1 MSDVLSLALKGPSD
15 SSFIDWLLSQ
25 GPAILMDMERVM
37 LDDGSCRVTPNA
49 EAIGADAVLAI
60 YEKLGDS
67 LSDPESQKYAHR
79 LQSEYVLVGATL
91 FDLSKRFLQ
100 LHRERVQALMEHL
113 YDKAPWLVAEIEAA
127 CDIFIDQ
134 LAQFLEKYSR
144 YTSSHFSNDS
154 SCDKMDTGGVLE
166 SLTLDMGWHASMAT
180 SWLQLQEACPSS
192 VFVLLQDKRC
202 LLSLARAY
210 DMATDVVLRLTKD
223 ASVDLVDTVKQCKKS
238 SKQLKWCWVG
248 LGYKILDVVLCLGA
262 EAADSSALFSEKGGM
277 DLSMLMDMLDIM
289 QTADTVL
296 VPFDNA
302 PFLLD
307 LEFRFSV
314 RNMLVQALL
323 NFNGLDDAQT
333 DYISMS
339 IDQLVDMTDPL
350 YRDGLKALKSKIAYE
365 QESTLLASI
374 DDKGIAYSVPSLD
387 APSVHDNPD
396 DSAAIAQIKDMLPDL
411 GTGFI
416 RACLDY
422 YDHNAEAVA
431 GALFENDLPQ
441 SLADM
446 DRKTENW
453 VKSGGSENDASD
465 SVSEQPEHTV
475 ESALESRR
483 NVFDDDE
490 FDIFRHNTLDWSRVR
505 IGKASIPSTN
515 GAPSDALKSRV
526 MQIAQRIE
534 EEDEY
539 DDTYDGTMQD
549 NVADPSDADQFAADE
564 EVFGFKQPAPPA
576 APAQDADPTRQWEA
590 LLVRQYISNPG
601 VLERKKGT
609 RKTPEREALRTR
621 TGLSDEQLEGWL
633 TMFLKNPRKQ
643 QMLFSHGWSGEQPK
657 VESAGKPGA
666 ANGGAFDTSSNRG
679 DASGQSHRYK
689 DKNKAK
695 IGNHNRKKQQ
705 ARKAQQTSLP
715 Q

>member
-1 MSDVLSLALKGPSD
+1 
-15 SSFIDWLLSQ
+15 
-25 GPAILMDMERVM
+25 
-37 LDDGSCRVTPNA
+37 
-49 EAIGADAVLAI
+49 
-60 YEKLGDS
+60 
-67 LSDPESQKYAHR
+67 
-79 LQSEYVLVGATL
+79 
-91 FDLSKRFLQ
+91 
-100 LHRERVQALMEHL
+100 
-113 YDKAPWLVAEIEAA
+113 
-127 CDIFIDQ
+127 
-134 LAQFLEKYSR
+134 
-144 YTSSHFSNDS
+144 
-154 SCDKMDTGGVLE
+154 
-166 SLTLDMGWHASMAT
+166 
-180 SWLQLQEACPSS
+180 
-192 VFVLLQDKRC
+192 
-202 LLSLARAY
+202 
-210 DMATDVVLRLTKD
+210 
-223 ASVDLVDTVKQCKKS
+223 
-238 SKQLKWCWVG
+238 
-248 LGYKILDVVLCLGA
+248 
-262 EAADSSALFSEKGGM
+262 
-277 DLSMLMDMLDIM
+277 
-289 QTADTVL
+289 
-296 VPFDNA
+296 
-302 PFLLD
+302 
-307 LEFRFSV
+307 FSV

-374 DDKGIAYSVPSLD
+374 DDKCIAYSVPSLD

-422 YDHNAEAVA
+422 YGHNAEAVA

-446 DRKTENW
+446 DRKAENW
-453 VKSGGSENDASD
+453 AKSGGSESDASD

-601 VLERKKGT
+601 VLERKKGI

-657 VESAGKPGA
+657 VE
-666 ANGGAFDTSSNRG
+666 
-679 DASGQSHRYK
+679 
-689 DKNKAK
+689 
-695 IGNHNRKKQQ
+695 
-705 ARKAQQTSLP
+705 
-715 Q
+715 